1 MVTFLSDSFFFLFFL
16 STHSQHFYGK
26 ENKCSAPNRGDNSW
40 PFQLGCVLVLPKN
53 KKKSQ
58 PAVRTGW
65 ENEKRLVPCDIIISG
80 EVD

>member
-53 KKKSQ
+53 KKKTANQ
-58 PAVRTGW
+58 QC
-65 ENEKRLVPCDIIISG
+65 VPVGKTKNDLFPVI
-80 EVD
+80 